1 MLDSQRS
8 FSVSAQIWVQRCELS
23 SFQFSVFRKFLKYL
37 CFLVSV
43 TDALI
48 NLISTLLSTGIYF
61 YFVKPFLRKTYHKN
75 PHVHVSF
82 FG

>member
-1 MLDSQRS
+1 M
-8 FSVSAQIWVQRCELS
+8 
-23 SFQFSVFRKFLKYL
+23 
-37 CFLVSV
+37 

-61 YFVKPFLRKTYHKN
+61 YFVKTVLGKTYHKN

>member
-61 YFVKPFLRKTYHKN
+61 YFIKPFLGKTYHKN
-75 PHVHVSF
+75 LHVHVSF